1 MCHKTECKC
10 TCTEKKACIVTN
22 HFRATP
28 VDTVLIELLQ
38 AFASEI
44 EANKA
49 RLDTVKESGGK
60 LLQEKPEMKEEIV
73 PKIQDLEEEFTEL
86 QTETSEK
93 GERIFDN
100 NRVNLYEQSV
110 DALDGHIKEVAGE
123 IENEDVDDVKNFTG
137 VQVCTSSV
145 SKK

>member
-1 MCHKTECKC
+1 MTQY
-10 TCTEKKACIVTN
+10 
-22 HFRATP
+22 
-28 VDTVLIELLQ
+28 IELLQ

-49 RLDTVKESGGK
+49 PLDTVKESGGK

-137 VQVCTSSV
+137 VQVCALAEVLIRQFFSLKVGPTLAFYERIDLVLVLSH
-145 SKK
+145 